1 MAADGFLP
9 RVLTARAGH
18 PPTWSVALQGA
29 LALALLAAHELVQV
43 MENLGAILTL
53 FAALTT
59 LSLLRARFARPTL
72 GRIPLVPLVG
82 AALYT
87 PFAVW
92 MLYFGFQGRSRLLPW
107 LSAIVAAALIG
118 YLATLRSR
126 AKLASAPAAQLTQDG
141 PRPQRRPAG
150 S

>member
-1 MAADGFLP
+1 
-9 RVLTARAGH
+9 
-18 PPTWSVALQGA
+18 
-29 LALALLAAHELVQV
+29 V

-59 LSLLRARFARPTL
+59 LSLLRVRFTRPAL
-72 GRIPLVPLVG
+72 GRIPEVPLAC
-82 AALYT
+82 AALYA

-126 AKLASAPAAQLTQDG
+126 AKMASAPAAQLTKDG

>member
-1 MAADGFLP
+1 MS
-9 RVLTARAGH
+9 AGA
-18 PPTWSVALQGA
+18 PPQLSEED
-29 LALALLAAHELVQV
+29 LLVPA
-43 MENLGAILTL
+43 
-53 FAALTT
+53 
-59 LSLLRARFARPTL
+59 ARPTL

-126 AKLASAPAAQLTQDG
+126 GRMASAPAAQLTQDG
-141 PRPQRRPAG
+141 PRPRRPAG